1 LRIAG
6 KLLLNLDK
14 KRGKG
19 KKKKKKSDELPWLKK
34 RVPINLI

>member
-19 KKKKKKSDELPWLKK
+19 KKKKKKKK
-34 RVPINLI
+34 KVMNSPG

>member
-19 KKKKKKSDELPWLKK
+19 KKKKKKVMNSPG
-34 RVPINLI
+34 

>member
-19 KKKKKKSDELPWLKK
+19 EKKKSDELPWLKK

>member
-19 KKKKKKSDELPWLKK
+19 KKKKKKKK
-34 RVPINLI
+34 KVINTPG